1 MIRGIGVDI
10 VEIARIAQ
18 LMDKHGQRFLNRCF
32 TQDEQNYCLRYE
44 DPCPYLAVRYA
55 AKEAVAKALGS
66 GIGEFLSWT
75 DIEVTRRP
83 SGEPGIKLSEKAVEI
98 FGDLTIYLSV
108 SHEKAYA
115 IAQVVVEVA

>member
-10 VEIARIAQ
+10 VEIKRIAQ
-18 LMDKHGQRFLNRCF
+18 LMEKHGQRFLNRCF
-32 TQDEQNYCLRYE
+32 TQDEQSYCLKYE
-44 DPCPYLAVRYA
+44 DPYPYLAVRYA

-66 GIGEFLSWT
+66 GIGELLSWT
-75 DIEVTRRP
+75 DIEVTKRL
-83 SGEPGIKLSEKAVEI
+83 SGEPGIKLSDNAAEI

-115 IAQVVVEVA
+115 IAQVVIETR